1 MDTHVKKDTTVK
13 PELVAAPSGG
23 YKFIFE
29 TTGRKARALKRYDQL
44 KDVVVLKNYNNKV
57 GLETPDSVSFK
68 LYTIVACAAADTSH
82 VKDQLN
88 AWYYGTKEIK
98 VKMEH

>member
-1 MDTHVKKDTTVK
+1 MS
-13 PELVAAPSGG
+13 PMGG

-29 TTGRKARALKRYDQL
+29 STGKKARALKRYDQL
-44 KDVVVLKNYNNKV
+44 KGVSVLKNYNNKV
-57 GLETPDSVSFK
+57 MLETPDSVSFK
-68 LYTIVACAAADTSH
+68 LYTIVPCPAADTSF

-98 VKMEH
+98 VKIEQ